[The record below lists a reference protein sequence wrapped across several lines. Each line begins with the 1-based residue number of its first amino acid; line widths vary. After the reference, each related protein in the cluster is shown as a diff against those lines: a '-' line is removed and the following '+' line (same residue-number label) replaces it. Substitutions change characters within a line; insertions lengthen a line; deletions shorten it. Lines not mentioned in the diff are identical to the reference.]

1 MNRRLLGSIIA
12 GISTLFAVVMSGI
25 LIWEHRKA
33 WKDPQ
38 TQRYI
43 VNIIL
48 MVPIFALNSYVGL
61 LEIDGPE
68 SLFMLLDSVKEIY
81 EAYVIWSFLKLMF
94 SYLKVDKNTHIP
106 DHLKGREF
114 HLSFPFDHFWTLI
127 TGEKHAHMNETAM
140 HHLELWTWQ
149 FVVLRPICSVVGIG
163 AELIGKYDYVYWL
176 ITITL
181 NISVTLAVYALVVFY
196 HAFAEELKEHRPLAQ
211 FICIKGVVLFA
222 FWQACILSALE
233 YFGILHAGHFYTVE
247 ELDVAIQNFLVCLE
261 MGGFALAHMY
271 AFTATPY
278 KSSVPNQ
285 KPRSVKKT
293 T

>member
-12 GISTLFAVVMSGI
+12 GFSTFFAVILSGI

-33 WKDPQ
+33 WKEPQ
-38 TQRYI
+38 KQKYI

-48 MVPIFALNSYVGL
+48 MVPIFAINSFVGL
-61 LEIDGPE
+61 LELEGPE
-68 SLFMLLDSVKEIY
+68 WLFMLLDSIKEIY

-94 SYLKVDKNTHIP
+94 AYLKVEKTQKVP

-114 HLSFPFDHFWTLI
+114 HLSFPFNHLWTAI
-127 TGEKHAHMNETAM
+127 TGEKHAHMNETAL

-149 FVVLRPICSVVGIG
+149 FVVLRPICSVLGIG
-163 AELIGKYDYVYWL
+163 AELLGKYDYVYW
-176 ITITL
+176 IIMITL

-222 FWQACILSALE
+222 FWQACILSAFE
-233 YFGILHAGHFYTVE
+233 HFGIIHANHWYTVA

-261 MGGFALAHMY
+261 MGGFALGHIY
-271 AFTATPY
+271 AFTAAPY
-278 KSSVPNQ
+278 QSSNQ
-285 KPRSVKKT
+285 KAKKT